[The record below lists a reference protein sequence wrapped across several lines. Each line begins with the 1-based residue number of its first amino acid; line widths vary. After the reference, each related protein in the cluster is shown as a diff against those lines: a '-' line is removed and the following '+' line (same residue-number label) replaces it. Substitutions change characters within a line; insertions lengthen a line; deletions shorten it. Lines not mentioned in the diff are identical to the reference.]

1 MEKLKSFIKGN
12 KGCLYLIV
20 VFGLLV
26 LSIRAC
32 DYYDDIET
40 NHFYSLKNEADSLMY
55 KGEYE
60 RAIEKYE
67 SALKIHS
74 TGTTYTLPSYSGLA
88 NCYELLGKYDSAL
101 YYLDKYDAAAGG
113 TCFSNIHR
121 AIIYAKKNDSQTSRN
136 LLDRILN
143 QPLEFDQPSLWATLT
158 DGWLHSKNEYSE
170 SKAYLEYLFTYYC
183 KLLALRIRAGQSE
196 SKSEYISYMDRIFNL
211 AVDEESVIENYRK
224 FISKNPSILLTFPEY
239 AGYQRAHIWGFPIVT
254 NTSVDEIVYRLKW
267 IMASEY
273 LIFYD
278 AQKGYHL
285 TKQHFNEIIG
295 THSGTIENFPK
306 FLIGVYMNL
315 DGKGRLS
322 TNLSYDDFEQLR
334 CSSMTPDSTLIMSF
348 IIKASPSELSQN
360 NYPAKE
366 SFVRPAIILK
376 YNDWDMDNDSL
387 SFHDYVKSQQRKEKT
402 MIILKEDYTIDSV
415 KTNEDYFGV
424 SLEYIAV
431 PKIFKELFKKEFNW
445 EQLSGNPPSKI
456 H

>member
-40 NHFYSLKNEADSLMY
+40 DHFYSLKNEGDSLMY

-74 TGTTYTLPSYSGLA
+74 TGTTYTLPCYSCMI
-88 NCYELLGKYDSAL
+88 NCYESLCKYDSAL
-101 YYLDKYDAAAGG
+101 YYLDKYEHGAGE
-113 TCFSNIHR
+113 FSSINIHR
-121 AIIYAKKNDSQTSRN
+121 AIIYAKKNDKQTSKKI
-136 LLDRILN
+136 LDHILN
-143 QPLEFDQPSLWATLT
+143 QPLKFNQPSLWVTLT
-158 DGWLHSKNEYSE
+158 DGWLHSKNGYSE
-170 SKAYLEYLFTYYC
+170 SKAYADYLFTYYY
-183 KLLALRIRAGQSE
+183 KLLALQTRAELTGSE
-196 SKSEYISYMDRIFNL
+196 SEYMSYMDRLFDL
-211 AVDEESVIENYRK
+211 AIDEESVIESFRK
-224 FISKNPSILLTFPEY
+224 FAAKGTSFSYSFREY
-239 AGYQRAHIWGFPIVT
+239 YNDQQTDVPNYPTVANINI
-254 NTSVDEIVYRLKW
+254 DEIVYRLKW
-267 IMASEY
+267 IMATNY
-273 LIFYD
+273 LIYYD
-278 AQKGYHL
+278 ARKGYHL

-334 CSSMTPDSTLIMSF
+334 CSSITPDSTLIMSH
-348 IIKASPSELSQN
+348 IVKAFSSKLSQKK
-360 NYPAKE
+360 YPTME
-366 SFVRPAIILK
+366 SFVRPSIVLK
-376 YNDWDMDNDSL
+376 CNDWDMDNDTISL
-387 SFHDYVKSQQRKEKT
+387 YDYIKSQQGKEKT

-415 KTNEDYFGV
+415 KTKEDYFGIN
-424 SLEYIAV
+424 LEYIAV

>member
-40 NHFYSLKNEADSLMY
+40 DHFYSLKNEADSLMY

-74 TGTTYTLPSYSGLA
+74 SGTNYTLPSYSGLA

-158 DGWLHSKNEYSE
+158 DGWLHSKSEYSE
-170 SKAYLEYLFTYYC
+170 SKAYLEYVFHNDFGNPHFLIQHIFR
-183 KLLALRIRAGQSE
+183 LSE
-196 SKSEYISYMDRIFNL
+196 SHQYTDT
-211 AVDEESVIENYRK
+211 VDYSD
-224 FISKNPSILLTFPEY
+224 PH
-239 AGYQRAHIWGFPIVT
+239 AGLR
-254 NTSVDEIVYRLKW
+254 SRLK
-267 IMASEY
+267 A
-273 LIFYD
+273 
-278 AQKGYHL
+278 
-285 TKQHFNEIIG
+285 
-295 THSGTIENFPK
+295 
-306 FLIGVYMNL
+306 
-315 DGKGRLS
+315 
-322 TNLSYDDFEQLR
+322 
-334 CSSMTPDSTLIMSF
+334 TL
-348 IIKASPSELSQN
+348 PS
-360 NYPAKE
+360 
-366 SFVRPAIILK
+366 
-376 YNDWDMDNDSL
+376 
-387 SFHDYVKSQQRKEKT
+387 
-402 MIILKEDYTIDSV
+402 
-415 KTNEDYFGV
+415 KTN
-424 SLEYIAV
+424 YITILPV
-431 PKIFKELFKKEFNW
+431 IWVKELFKY
-445 EQLSGNPPSKI
+445 L
-456 H
+456 